1 MVLLEDAELGVLVA
15 QEGNVMGSAKY
26 PCDPSVDLEFLQ
38 EPLRLVTA
46 DTSQLRCP
54 YCRDTLCLFGVDLLR
69 EKPTYLK

>member
-15 QEGNVMGSAKY
+15 QEGNAKY
-26 PCDPSVDLEFLQ
+26 PCDPSVDLKFLQ